1 VTREKGKGE
10 GGELVEPVRKCL
22 PWHPTKSARL
32 LGRPATSEP
41 YTILFMAV
49 TTLHVTSSYTDIGED
64 DDIPL

>member
-1 VTREKGKGE
+1 MG
-10 GGELVEPVRKCL
+10 RKCL